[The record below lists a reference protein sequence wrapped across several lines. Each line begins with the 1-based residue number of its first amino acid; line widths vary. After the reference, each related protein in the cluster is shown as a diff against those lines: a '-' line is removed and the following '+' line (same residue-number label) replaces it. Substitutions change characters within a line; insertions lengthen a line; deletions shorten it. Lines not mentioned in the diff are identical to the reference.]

1 MKRSLIILIAIGLIG
16 LIAIAHPDKSYHP
29 VQPGQEP
36 ISEDNAKEV
45 AKAFL
50 TTYLPEYVID
60 KIEQSETCP
69 AYLVTVR
76 GFFYDAVLQVKI
88 DVYTGNIPGIIVP
101 LPPAEESTDA
111 TTSATW

>member
-1 MKRSLIILIAIGLIG
+1 MKRFIIIVIAIGFIG
-16 LIAIAHPDKSYHP
+16 LIAIAHPDESYHP
-29 VQPGQEP
+29 VQPGQAP

-60 KIEQSETCP
+60 KIEKSETCP

-88 DVYTGNIPGIIVP
+88 DAYTGNVLHIIVP
-101 LPPAEESTDA
+101 QPAEENTDA